1 MKMQKNRSIFSLII
15 FCSSK
20 VKSVSEIDEISVK
33 HFMPS
38 ILVWAGTMKLFRIIS
53 MRFVSNIYPR
63 GIHEIKAWRV
73 LRQDLTKEG
82 LITWGLLMYWTR
94 TQLQSSKIAPKSLTI
109 EALSYLAWEASKVF
123 FEKSKTSSDKSF
135 KILSAFS
142 HLD

>member
-1 MKMQKNRSIFSLII
+1 
-15 FCSSK
+15 
-20 VKSVSEIDEISVK
+20 
-33 HFMPS
+33 
-38 ILVWAGTMKLFRIIS
+38 
-53 MRFVSNIYPR
+53 
-63 GIHEIKAWRV
+63 
-73 LRQDLTKEG
+73 
-82 LITWGLLMYWTR
+82 MYWTS